1 MEFEGTGGAETML
14 DSADDANDAG
24 RRTAA
29 PNLAARPSKDA
40 RRTSSTLQSTGHVGV
55 LRMMGNFDNLPLNF
69 SSKDGRLRV
78 LILPPFCPNRE
89 EIICSAAESAA
100 ESASLSLS
108 PHRLLYAQLASKL

>member
-14 DSADDANDAG
+14 DSANDANDAG

-40 RRTSSTLQSTGHVGV
+40 QRPSSTLQSTAHVGV
-55 LRMMGNFDNLPLNF
+55 LRMMENFDNLPLNL
-69 SSKDGRLRV
+69 SSKDGRLGG
-78 LILPPFCPNRE
+78 LILPPFLPNRE
-89 EIICSAAESAA
+89 EIFGSASGLSAESAA

-108 PHRLLYAQLASKL
+108 PHRLLYAQL